1 MNTETWETPLFFE
14 LDKVETIAEEEAAIT
29 LDYTPPVILPD
40 DTALEYETDFKVEP
54 LEPIISS
61 ISPTST
67 SPWLWLVGAL
77 GLLLVLMLLV
87 DTYHFIAQQYASSF
101 FLGTLFLTLI
111 FTICGTVFILSRQA
125 YQKIQILRTV
135 SALQKEGYELMEKD
149 GYGDALRYINKMV
162 HFYAHRPDVKERIER
177 FYITLSDSHHDSEV
191 CNLFSNLVLKEIDQ
205 QAYHIVSQRSKE
217 TALMVMISQI
227 ALLDTVLTLWRNVRM
242 IQDVATL
249 YGGKPGLLGTMS
261 LISGVVQNLIYAN
274 VSETVADSVAEILG
288 GSMLSVMSAQVAQ
301 GLGSG
306 VLTARLGLRTM
317 QACRPLPFLEAEKPR
332 LKGIRRE
339 IVFSLKG
346 IFEKKK
352 AEV

>member
-40 DTALEYETDFKVEP
+40 DTALEYEPDDIKVEP
-54 LEPIISS
+54 LSF
-61 ISPTST
+61 ISPASPTTT
-67 SPWLWLVGAL
+67 SPWLWLVSTL

-87 DTYHFIAQQYASSF
+87 DTYHFIAQQYANSF
-101 FLGTLFLTLI
+101 FLGTLFLALI
-111 FTICGTVFILSRQA
+111 FTISTTTFILSRQA
-125 YQKIQILRTV
+125 YQKIQTLRTV
-135 SALQKEGYELMEKD
+135 SALQKEGDELMEKD
-149 GYGDALRYINKMV
+149 GYGHALRYINKMV
-162 HFYAHRPDVKERIER
+162 NFYAHRPDVKERIER
-177 FYITLSDSHHDSEV
+177 FYITLSDSHHDREV
-191 CNLFSNLVLKEIDQ
+191 CNLFSNIVLKEIDQ

-242 IQDVATL
+242 IQNVATL

-261 LISGVVQNLIYAN
+261 LISGLVQNLIYAD
-274 VSETVADSVAEILG
+274 VSEMVADGVGEILG

-317 QACRPLPFLEAEKPR
+317 QTCRPLPFLETEKPR

-339 IVFSLKG
+339 IIFSLKG
-346 IFEKKK
+346 IFEKAK
-352 AEV
+352 V